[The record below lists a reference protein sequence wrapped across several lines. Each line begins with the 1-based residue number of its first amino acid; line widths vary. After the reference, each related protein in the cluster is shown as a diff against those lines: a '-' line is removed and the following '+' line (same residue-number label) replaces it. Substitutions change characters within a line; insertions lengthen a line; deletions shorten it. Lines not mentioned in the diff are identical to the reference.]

1 MDTLINKG
9 ITIFNDE
16 LSVNEDEKTIVVLGS
31 ARGGTSIAAGVLYH
45 LGIEMHNAL
54 PPVFEDAGIAEKFNC
69 FLTRNIDLSEENQ
82 SKVWAFK
89 RPSAVENITK
99 IHRAARNPYYICVF
113 RDPLAIANRN
123 KISINSNANLFNSME
138 NALKQYKKIIDF
150 AASCRRPILMCS
162 VEKIRM
168 YPTGF
173 VEAISNFVG
182 LERDNQSIEAAVAFI
197 NNEPAQYLAATR
209 KVRSIG
215 AIISV
220 QNGLVAGW
228 ASWLGKTEVA
238 RVDVILNGR
247 TVETL
252 EANRNIVAEH
262 VQRHTSNKK
271 CGFEFRLEQIEARQ
285 DDILCLK
292 VQGDVVP
299 LGQKIKLLKEHF

>member
-1 MDTLINKG
+1 LDTLINKG
-9 ITIFNDE
+9 ITLFHNE
-16 LSVNEDEKTIVVLGS
+16 LSTSENEKTIVVLGS

-45 LGIEMHNAL
+45 LGVEMHNAL
-54 PPVFEDAGIAEKFNC
+54 PPVFEDAGIAEKFNS
-69 FLTRNIDLSEENQ
+69 FLTRNIDLSEENR
-82 SKVWAFK
+82 SEVWAFK
-89 RPSAVENITK
+89 RPSAIDNITK
-99 IHRAARNPYYICVF
+99 IHRATRNPYYICVF

-123 KISINSNANLFNSME
+123 KISINSNANLFNSMD

-150 AASCRRPILMCS
+150 AASCKRPVLMCS

-173 VEAISNFVG
+173 VEAVSNFVG
-182 LERDNQSIEAAVAFI
+182 FDKDKQSVAAAVDFI

-215 AIISV
+215 AIVSV
-220 QNGLVAGW
+220 KNGVVTGW

-238 RVDVILNGR
+238 NVDVILNER
-247 TVETL
+247 TVETV
-252 EANRNIVAEH
+252 EANVNIVAEH
-262 VQRHTSNKK
+262 VQRHTSNRK
-271 CGFEFRLEQIEARQ
+271 CGFGFRLEQIDARP
-285 DDILCLK
+285 DDILSLK